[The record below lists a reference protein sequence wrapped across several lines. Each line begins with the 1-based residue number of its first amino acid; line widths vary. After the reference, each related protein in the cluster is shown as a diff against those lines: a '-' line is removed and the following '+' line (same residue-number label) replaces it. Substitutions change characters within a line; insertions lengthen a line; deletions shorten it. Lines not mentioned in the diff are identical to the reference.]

1 MRGLTLSIKAT
12 KIFNRLIA
20 LLEASLE
27 GDFIKIDNTEGTFMP
42 ISIEKLRETEH
53 GTVYSLT
60 HYTTQGGDL
69 CKDPDMEFLH
79 YKGMGIIPMTFTQD
93 LIPPIHTVAVFTD
106 EENKLKCYRK
116 PLRDLVSFANIWLN
130 NIKAQQGI

>member
-1 MRGLTLSIKAT
+1 MKGLTLSIKAT
-12 KIFNRLIA
+12 KIFIRLIA
-20 LLEASLE
+20 LVEASLE
-27 GDFIKIDNTEGTFMP
+27 GDFIKIDNTDGAFMP
-42 ISIEKLRETEH
+42 ISVEKLRETEH

-79 YKGMGIIPMTFTQD
+79 SKEMGIIPMTFTQD
-93 LIPPIHTVAVFTD
+93 LIPPIHTIAVFVGD
-106 EENKLKCYRK
+106 DNKLKCYKK
-116 PLRDLVSFANIWLN
+116 PLRDLVSFSNIWLS